1 MDSGTI
7 FYIIAIIIYFIYT
20 SFIQKKAE
28 KPASDQ
34 EDPEA
39 KAPQKGPSFDDLL
52 REIRNE
58 QGQRERDLDASGNT
72 QDEEYLEKTSPDE
85 FEDVAY
91 RSENQTD
98 YEKNQ
103 DVYQNPYQDLKQP
116 LIKLDDQVDLADDR
130 RILGEVEDVAA
141 ENPGSSKYA
150 RMLKNPSSARD
161 AVILTEIFNR
171 RHF

>member
-28 KPASDQ
+28 KPTSET
-34 EDPEA
+34 EDSEA
-39 KAPQKGPSFDDLL
+39 KPPKQGPSFDDLL

-58 QGQRERDLDASGNT
+58 QGQRERDLEESPEAREVETSEKYPAKEAEVVDYETNP
-72 QDEEYLEKTSPDE
+72 QEEYK
-85 FEDVAY
+85 
-91 RSENQTD
+91 
-98 YEKNQ
+98 
-103 DVYQNPYQDLKQP
+103 NPYQDLKQP
-116 LIKLDDQVDLADDR
+116 LVKLDDQVDLGDDK

-141 ENPGSSKYA
+141 ENPGNSKYA
-150 RMLKNPSSARD
+150 RLLKNPASARD

>member
-28 KPASDQ
+28 KPTSDQ
-34 EDPEA
+34 EESDA
-39 KAPQKGPSFDDLL
+39 KPPQKGPSFDDLL

-58 QGQRERDLDASGNT
+58 QGQRERDMDASGEP
-72 QDEEYLEKTSPDE
+72 EEVTYAEKTTAE
-85 FEDVAY
+85 EVEAAEY
-91 RSENQTD
+91 RTENQEN
-98 YEKNQ
+98 YKKNQ
-103 DVYQNPYQDLKQP
+103 EAYKNPYQDLKQP
-116 LIKLDDQVDLADDR
+116 LVKLDDQVDLADDKKL
-130 RILGEVEDVAA
+130 LGEVEDVAA
-141 ENPGSSKYA
+141 ENPGNSKYA
-150 RMLKNPSSARD
+150 RLLKNPASARD

>member
-28 KPASDQ
+28 KPTSDQ
-34 EDPEA
+34 QEGSEPSP
-39 KAPQKGPSFDDLL
+39 PQKGPSFDDLL

-58 QGQRERDLDASGNT
+58 QGQRERDL
-72 QDEEYLEKTSPDE
+72 EESPEAREVEYSEKSSTKE
-85 FEDVAY
+85 VEA
-91 RSENQTD
+91 TD
-98 YEKNQ
+98 YETEPKE
-103 DVYQNPYQDLKQP
+103 VYKNPYQDLKQP
-116 LIKLDDQVDLADDR
+116 LVKLDDQVDLADDK

-150 RMLKNPSSARD
+150 RLLKNPASARD

>member
-7 FYIIAIIIYFIYT
+7 FYIIAIIVYFVYT

-28 KPASDQ
+28 KPSTGQ
-34 EDPEA
+34 EDSEG

-58 QGQRERDLDASGNT
+58 QGQRERDMDASPEP
-72 QDEEYLEKTSPDE
+72 QEVEFSEKTTSKKAEAAEYRADNQE
-85 FEDVAY
+85 AY
-91 RSENQTD
+91 
-98 YEKNQ
+98 K
-103 DVYQNPYQDLKQP
+103 NPYQDIKQP
-116 LIKLDDQVDLADDR
+116 LVKLDDQVDIADDKKL
-130 RILGEVEDVAA
+130 LGEVEDVAD
-141 ENPGSSKYA
+141 ENPGTSKYA
-150 RMLKNPSSARD
+150 RMLKNPASARD